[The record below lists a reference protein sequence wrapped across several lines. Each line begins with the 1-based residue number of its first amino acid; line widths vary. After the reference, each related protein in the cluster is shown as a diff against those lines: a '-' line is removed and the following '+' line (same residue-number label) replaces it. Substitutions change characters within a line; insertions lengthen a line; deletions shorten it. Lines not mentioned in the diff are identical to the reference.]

1 MRDLCYDCVAVSVA
15 LAVIATPLG
24 PAFARDSNRLAAT
37 FNERFPVEE
46 PTPPPLEIPE
56 VKKEHGVTKRVA
68 KVRRQRVAAAPRT
81 FNADAKML
89 PGNRKFWVKE
99 PTATK

>member
-1 MRDLCYDCVAVSVA
+1 MYAKYLRRYEGTAMRDLCYDCVAVSVA

-46 PTPPPLEIPE
+46 PN
-56 VKKEHGVTKRVA
+56 
-68 KVRRQRVAAAPRT
+68 AAASR
-81 FNADAKML
+81 D
-89 PGNRKFWVKE
+89 PGSEEGTRRHQARCQGE
-99 PTATK
+99 TAAGRRCASHLQR

>member
-1 MRDLCYDCVAVSVA
+1 
-15 LAVIATPLG
+15 
-24 PAFARDSNRLAAT
+24 
-37 FNERFPVEE
+37 
-46 PTPPPLEIPE
+46 